1 MLKKLQHWFAPPHF
15 EGEDDKNLKAKLL
28 NVILLTFL
36 IAAALYAV
44 FAPIHPEMRLR
55 RFIIV
60 GPFIFALFTIRGAL
74 RRGKVQF
81 AGQAVVFSA
90 WALITLAMGFGAG
103 YNNPAFMGYLVVVVC
118 ASLVSGRRAAIFWA
132 SVCIASSGLMVAA
145 AELGVLVPRLGPVTG
160 ETYWIAQ
167 TSFILVT
174 GVLLSLTL
182 TSMDDALARATLDLK
197 ERQRAEER
205 EQHRSELLAKIVLL
219 GKAVTE
225 VTHFR
230 TTLLRIWHG
239 VRHDLDFDRVGLFL
253 YDPRDNC
260 MQGTFGTD
268 RTGKV
273 IEAWYVKFDLD
284 PQGLF
289 YDVVRSP
296 QGMYF
301 TEDYETARN
310 VPPQHEMA
318 GVKHYAAIAVWAG
331 DKPVAII
338 AVDQLI
344 TGRPIT
350 EEQLEALR
358 LFAGYAGL
366 AIENARLNQEMERRV
381 EERTKQLELANK
393 DLEAFSYSVSHDLRA
408 PLRAIDG
415 FASVLKEDYAADI
428 QEMGQSFVMRILE
441 NTRRMTQL
449 INDLLAFSR
458 LGRHALQKQQLEPA
472 PIVQEVWEE
481 LLGQHAHGEIIF
493 IQGDLPVCEADP
505 TLLRQ
510 VFANLLENALKYS
523 STRETARIEIGWRD
537 GAYFIQDN
545 GVGFDMKYAGK
556 LFGVFQRLHRIDEF
570 EGTGV
575 GLATV
580 HRIIEQHGGQIWF
593 ESEVDRGAT
602 FFFTLQPQADRM

>member
-1 MLKKLQHWFAPPHF
+1 MLKKLQHWFAPLYF
-15 EGEDDKNLKAKLL
+15 EGDEEKTLKAKLL

-36 IAAALYAV
+36 IAAALYAIFV
-44 FAPIHPEMRLR
+44 PIHPTMRLR
-55 RFIIV
+55 RFILV
-60 GPFIFALFTIRGAL
+60 APFILSLLAIQGAL
-74 RRGKVQF
+74 RRGYVQF
-81 AGQAVVFSA
+81 AGQAVVFTA

-118 ASLVSGRRAAIFWA
+118 AGLVLGRLATIAWAAI
-132 SVCIASSGLMVAA
+132 CIVTSGLMVAA
-145 AELGVLVPRLGPVTG
+145 ADLGILTPRLGPVTG
-160 ETYWIAQ
+160 ATYWIAQ
-167 TSFILVT
+167 SSFILVV

-182 TSMDDALARATLDLK
+182 TSMDDALARATHELK

-205 EQHRSELLAKIVLL
+205 EQRRSELLGKIFLL

-225 VTHFR
+225 VTQFR

-239 VRHDLDFDRVGLFL
+239 VQHDLDFDRVGLFL
-253 YDPRDNC
+253 YNPRDNS

-268 RTGKV
+268 RTGKM

-284 PQGLF
+284 PQTFF

-296 QGMYF
+296 HGLYF
-301 TEDYETARN
+301 TKDYEKAN
-310 VPPQHEMA
+310 HVPPQHEMA
-318 GVKHYAAIAVWAG
+318 GVKYYAAVAVRAG

-366 AIENARLNQEMERRV
+366 AIENARLNQELELRV

-408 PLRAIDG
+408 PLRAING
-415 FASVLKEDYAADI
+415 FASVLQEDYAVEM
-428 QEMGQSFVMRILE
+428 QEMGQSFVTRILE

-458 LGRHALQKQQLEPA
+458 LGRHALQKKQLEPA

-481 LLGQHAHGEIIF
+481 LLGQHEHREIIF
-493 IQGDLPVCEADP
+493 IQGALPVCEADP

-510 VFANLLENALKYS
+510 VFTNLLGNALKYS
-523 STRETARIEIGWRD
+523 STRETARIEIGWRG
-537 GAYFIQDN
+537 GAYFVQDN
-545 GVGFDMKYAGK
+545 GVGFDMDYAGK
-556 LFGVFQRLHRIDEF
+556 LFGVFQRLHRTDEF

-580 HRIIEQHGGQIWF
+580 HRIIEQHGGRIWF
-593 ESEVDRGAT
+593 ESEVDKGAT
-602 FFFTLQPQADRM
+602 FFFTLQPQAAL